1 MKPDLISE
9 RQIHA
14 ATVDYLRLALRPGVV
29 FHHSPNEGHR
39 GWKAQRDIKSHGVHA
54 GWPDLEILHD
64 GKTYFVELK
73 STKGRLTTRQ
83 RQCHEQLKQA
93 GFYVETCR
101 SLDDVITCC
110 QSWGLIKE

>member
-39 GWKAQRDIKSHGVHA
+39 GWKAQRDINEMMQDTWRWQSA
-54 GWPDLEILHD
+54 NPN
-64 GKTYFVELK
+64 
-73 STKGRLTTRQ
+73 
-83 RQCHEQLKQA
+83 
-93 GFYVETCR
+93 GFESV
-101 SLDDVITCC
+101 
-110 QSWGLIKE
+110 